1 MGRDVGHWISA
12 YPGNVRLITQI
23 ESLSRLS
30 AYSGVSCC
38 AAVGPQQKRVL
49 VVDDDASIREL
60 LSTALEDDGYEV
72 MPAMNGQDALNVCAR
87 WRPDVIVLDLMMPVM
102 DGWTFAKRLHERDDI
117 PIVVLS
123 AANDLERHGRSV
135 GAAEVVGKP
144 FDLDQLLPKVARA
157 AEAV

>member
-1 MGRDVGHWISA
+1 MSAEPASEASAGGDTTILVWHAFAPVG
-12 YPGNVRLITQI
+12 
-23 ESLSRLS
+23 
-30 AYSGVSCC
+30 
-38 AAVGPQQKRVL
+38 QKRVL

-72 MPAMNGQDALNVCAR
+72 MPAMNGQDALAVCAR

-102 DGWTFAKRLHERDDI
+102 DGWTFAKRLRETDEI

-123 AANDLERHGRSV
+123 AATDLARHAKTI
-135 GAAEVVGKP
+135 GAADVVGKP

-157 AEAV
+157 AEA

>member
-1 MGRDVGHWISA
+1 MGIG
-12 YPGNVRLITQI
+12 
-23 ESLSRLS
+23 
-30 AYSGVSCC
+30 
-38 AAVGPQQKRVL
+38 KRVL
-49 VVDDDASIREL
+49 VVDDDSSIREL

-72 MPAMNGQDALNVCAR
+72 VPATNGQDALSVVER

-102 DGWTFAKRLHERDDI
+102 DGWTFAKRLREIAEI

-123 AANDLERHGRSV
+123 AANDLARHAKTV

-157 AEAV
+157 AAAV

>member
-1 MGRDVGHWISA
+1 MACSASVG
-12 YPGNVRLITQI
+12 V
-23 ESLSRLS
+23 
-30 AYSGVSCC
+30 
-38 AAVGPQQKRVL
+38 QKRVL

-60 LSTALEDDGYEV
+60 LSTALQEDGYEV
-72 MPAMNGQDALNVCAR
+72 VPAINGEDALSVCER

-123 AANDLERHGRSV
+123 AANDLERHAKSV
-135 GAAEVVGKP
+135 GARDVVAKP

>member
-1 MGRDVGHWISA
+1 MACS
-12 YPGNVRLITQI
+12 
-23 ESLSRLS
+23 
-30 AYSGVSCC
+30 
-38 AAVGPQQKRVL
+38 AAVGLPKRVL

-72 MPAMNGQDALNVCAR
+72 VPATNGEDALRVCAR

-123 AANDLERHGRSV
+123 AANDLERHGKSV
-135 GAAEVVGKP
+135 GATEVVGKP

>member
-1 MGRDVGHWISA
+1 MLAQVG
-12 YPGNVRLITQI
+12 
-23 ESLSRLS
+23 
-30 AYSGVSCC
+30 
-38 AAVGPQQKRVL
+38 KRVL

-60 LSTALEDDGYEV
+60 LSTVLEDDGYEV
-72 MPAMNGQDALNVCAR
+72 VPAKNGQDALAVCDR

-123 AANDLERHGRSV
+123 AVTDLARHAKTL
-135 GAAEVVGKP
+135 GAKEVVGKP

>member
-1 MGRDVGHWISA
+1 MGV
-12 YPGNVRLITQI
+12 P
-23 ESLSRLS
+23 
-30 AYSGVSCC
+30 
-38 AAVGPQQKRVL
+38 KRVL

-60 LSTALEDDGYEV
+60 LSTALEEDGYEV
-72 MPAMNGQDALNVCAR
+72 VPASNGQDALAVCAR

-102 DGWTFAKRLHERDDI
+102 DGWTFAKRLRETDQI

-123 AANDLERHGRSV
+123 AANDLARHAHSI
-135 GAAEVVGKP
+135 GAADVVGKP

>member
-1 MGRDVGHWISA
+1 M
-12 YPGNVRLITQI
+12 
-23 ESLSRLS
+23 
-30 AYSGVSCC
+30 SCS
-38 AAVGPQQKRVL
+38 AAVGIQKRVL

-60 LSTALEDDGYEV
+60 LSTALEDDGFEV
-72 MPAMNGQDALNVCAR
+72 VHAINGEDALSVCGR

-102 DGWTFAKRLHERDDI
+102 DGWTFAKRLRETDEI

-123 AANDLERHGRSV
+123 AANDLDRHAKSI
-135 GAAEVVGKP
+135 GAADVVGKP

>member
-1 MGRDVGHWISA
+1 MCHASAPVGI
-12 YPGNVRLITQI
+12 
-23 ESLSRLS
+23 
-30 AYSGVSCC
+30 
-38 AAVGPQQKRVL
+38 QKRVL

-72 MPAMNGQDALNVCAR
+72 VPAKNGQDALSVCER

-102 DGWTFAKRLHERDDI
+102 DGWTFAKRMRERDDI

-123 AANDLERHGRSV
+123 AANDLERHAKAL

-157 AEAV
+157 AAA